1 MTHSGFNTSTN
12 LGMAQQVESADAEN
26 AASENP
32 SKSIGADFTGKWQL
46 VSNHNL
52 DAFLTSQG
60 LGWAKR
66 KLAAMAWITIELKH
80 EGDTLHINT
89 KTPIK
94 NIEQILTIN
103 GTDIEME
110 HPLSGAK
117 VRFNLKWKDDAKMVL
132 VIKSHDLDTNRKV
145 TAERFMP
152 NVNEMIDK
160 MVNDKGATM
169 SRKFKRV
176 Q

>member
-1 MTHSGFNTSTN
+1 
-12 LGMAQQVESADAEN
+12 MAQQSDTAESKNDALE
-26 AASENP
+26 SI
-32 SKSIGADFTGKWQL
+32 SKSIGADFTGNWQL

-66 KLAAMAWITIELKH
+66 KLAAMAWLTVELKH
-80 EGDTLHINT
+80 SGNTLHVNS

-94 NIEQILTIN
+94 NIVQILTID
-103 GTDIEME
+103 GRETEME

-117 VRFNLKWKDDAKMVL
+117 MRFNIKWKDDSKKVL
-132 VIKSHDLDTNRKV
+132 IIKSHDLDTNRKATV
-145 TAERFMP
+145 ERWMP
-152 NVNEMIDK
+152 NENEMIDK

-169 SRKFKRV
+169 SRNFKRV

>member
-1 MTHSGFNTSTN
+1 MN
-12 LGMAQQVESADAEN
+12 L
-26 AASENP
+26 
-32 SKSIGADFTGKWQL
+32 L
-46 VSNHNL
+46 L
-52 DAFLTSQG
+52 
-60 LGWAKR
+60 
-66 KLAAMAWITIELKH
+66 ELKH